1 MELLIQATGLRRRYG
16 PHLAVDGLDIELK
29 RGDILGFLGPNGA
42 GKSTSMRMLTG
53 NLAPHQG
60 QVRINGI
67 DLQQAPL
74 EAKRHLG
81 YLPETPP
88 LYRELRVDEYLL
100 YAARLH
106 GLDRQASVRALDK
119 AKQRCGLTHV
129 GQRLIANLSKGYQQR
144 VGIAQAIIHEPLVVV
159 LDEPTVGLDPNQIR
173 EIRSLIR
180 ELGQS
185 HSVILSTHILPE
197 VQSLCNRVQII
208 NQGRTL
214 YAASLGDKAD
224 SEEHRE
230 PTQASIQASTQLQLC
245 LERPPQVENQA
256 QALLKLGMVAAVE
269 PLKDGCFD
277 IRLHE
282 NQSPATLAE
291 AVVKAG
297 FGLKALIPRERSLEQ
312 IFVELTSGEADRQ

>member
-1 MELLIQATGLRRRYG
+1 MDFLIQASRLTRKYG
-16 PHLAVDGLDIELK
+16 PHLAVDGLDVELG

-60 QVRINGI
+60 QVLINGI
-67 DLQQAPL
+67 DLQKDPL
-74 EAKRHLG
+74 KAKKYLG

-88 LYRELRVDEYLL
+88 LYRDLRVDEYLL

-106 GLDRQASVRALDK
+106 GVAKKACALALER
-119 AKQRCGLTHV
+119 AKQRCGLSQV
-129 GQRLIANLSKGYQQR
+129 GQRLIGNLSKGYQQR

-214 YAASLGDKAD
+214 YMAELGTKTDETTRLEV
-224 SEEHRE
+224 S
-230 PTQASIQASTQLQLC
+230 
-245 LERPPQVENQA
+245 LERPPELE
-256 QALLKLGMVAAVE
+256 ALLALDMVAAAE
-269 PLKDGCFD
+269 ALGQGRFG
-277 IRLHE
+277 IELHQG
-282 NQSPATLAE
+282 QSSAALAE
-291 AVVKAG
+291 TLVNLG
-297 FGLKALIPRERSLEQ
+297 FGLKALIPQERSLEQ
-312 IFVELTSGEADRQ
+312 IFVELTSGEAQP

>member
-1 MELLIQATGLRRRYG
+1 MELLIQASGLCRRYG

-60 QVRINGI
+60 QVHINGI

-100 YAARLH
+100 YVARLH
-106 GLDRQASVRALDK
+106 GLNRQASTRALDK
-119 AKQRCGLTHV
+119 AKQRCGLTQV
-129 GQRLIANLSKGYQQR
+129 GQRLIANLSQGYQQR

-173 EIRSLIR
+173 EIRGLIR

-185 HSVILSTHILPE
+185 HSVILSTHVLPE

-214 YAASLGDKAD
+214 YAASLG
-224 SEEHRE
+224 SEANEG
-230 PTQASIQASTQLQLC
+230 PAQVQLC
-245 LERPPQVENQA
+245 LESSPQDQA
-256 QALLKLGMVAAVE
+256 QALLKLDMVAAAE
-269 PLKDGCFD
+269 PLKDGCFEV
-277 IRLHE
+277 RLHE

-312 IFVELTSGEADRQ
+312 IFVELTSGEADRG

>member
-1 MELLIQATGLRRRYG
+1 MGSLIQASGLRRTYG
-16 PHLAVDGLDIELK
+16 PHLAVDGLDIQLG

-60 QVRINGI
+60 QVFINGI
-67 DLQQAPL
+67 DLLQAPL

-81 YLPETPP
+81 YLPEIPP
-88 LYRELRVDEYLL
+88 LYPDMRVDEYLL

-106 GLDRQASVRALDK
+106 GLAKKTAALALERAK
-119 AKQRCGLTHV
+119 ERCGLTQV
-129 GQRLIANLSKGYQQR
+129 GQRLIGNLSKGYQQR

-173 EIRSLIR
+173 EIRALIR

-197 VQSLCNRVQII
+197 VQSLCNKVQII

-214 YAASLGDKAD
+214 YLAALDVETEGARRL
-224 SEEHRE
+224 EVE
-230 PTQASIQASTQLQLC
+230 
-245 LERPPQVENQA
+245 LERPPQRDV
-256 QALLKLGMVAAVE
+256 LLGLAMVADVE
-269 PLKDGCFD
+269 PLGQGRFG
-277 IRLHE
+277 IQLHE
-282 NQSPATLAE
+282 DQGSAALAE
-291 AVVKAG
+291 ALVG
-297 FGLKALIPRERSLEQ
+297 YGLKALIPKVRSLEQ
-312 IFVELTSGEADRQ
+312 TFVELTSGDAHD

>member
-1 MELLIQATGLRRRYG
+1 MGSLIQASGLRRTYG
-16 PHLAVDGLDIELK
+16 PHLAVDGLDIQLG

-60 QVRINGI
+60 QVFINGI
-67 DLQQAPL
+67 DLLQAPL

-81 YLPETPP
+81 YLPEIPP
-88 LYRELRVDEYLL
+88 LYPDMRVDEYLL

-106 GLDRQASVRALDK
+106 GLAKKTAALALERAK
-119 AKQRCGLTHV
+119 ERCGLTQV
-129 GQRLIANLSKGYQQR
+129 GQRLIGNLSKGYQQR

-173 EIRSLIR
+173 EIRALIR

-197 VQSLCNRVQII
+197 VQSLCNKVQII

-214 YAASLGDKAD
+214 YLAALDAETEGARRL
-224 SEEHRE
+224 EVE
-230 PTQASIQASTQLQLC
+230 
-245 LERPPQVENQA
+245 LERPPQRDV
-256 QALLKLGMVAAVE
+256 LLGLAMVADVE
-269 PLKDGCFD
+269 PLGQGRFG
-277 IRLHE
+277 IQLHE
-282 NQSPATLAE
+282 DQGSAALAE
-291 AVVKAG
+291 ALVG
-297 FGLKALIPRERSLEQ
+297 YGLKALIPKVRSLEQ
-312 IFVELTSGEADRQ
+312 TFVELTSGDAHD